1 MYRFRLVR
9 GRSSTGGV
17 LRSID
22 TTGETLSAVQGKPC
36 PFGDL
41 SAAPRPGQ
49 IGGELFGSL
58 PAMAPPKEKIAAAIR
73 AMKAIGIPKHTVK
86 PVLKNLLIVYE
97 NNWEYIEAENFRVL
111 ADAVLDLQESKV
123 HTISL
128 SGLCIS
134 DKEKS

>member
-1 MYRFRLVR
+1 
-9 GRSSTGGV
+9 
-17 LRSID
+17 
-22 TTGETLSAVQGKPC
+22 
-36 PFGDL
+36 
-41 SAAPRPGQ
+41 
-49 IGGELFGSL
+49 
-58 PAMAPPKEKIAAAIR
+58 MAPPKEKIAAAIR

-128 SGLCIS
+128 SAFQNFHLFFQFFYVKLFAFLTNFQVDEQLKNES
-134 DKEKS
+134 YKVHLQNLTSF